1 MKIIALD
8 PGYDRCGLAVIERVD
23 NGKEVL
29 VDSMCI
35 STNKKDPF
43 EKRLV
48 IVAQK
53 FREWAVLHKPTI
65 CVLENLFFA
74 TNQKTAMR
82 VAEMRGAL
90 ILVVSEFG
98 IPIHEFTPKQVKIA
112 VTGDG
117 GASKKQVMMMI
128 PKLIHLNKEILLD
141 DEYDAIAVGLTAS
154 ASFSSI
160 FSSVDYPHQ

>member
-8 PGYDRCGLAVIERVD
+8 PGYDRCGVAVIERNE

-29 VDSMCI
+29 IDSVCI
-35 STNKKDPF
+35 TTERNLPF
-43 EKRLV
+43 EKRMLF
-48 IVAQK
+48 VAQF
-53 FREWAVLHKPTI
+53 FRNLVRQHKPDV

-90 ILVVSEFG
+90 ILVVGEESV
-98 IPIHEFTPKQVKIA
+98 PVHEFTPKQVKIA

-117 GASKKQVMMMI
+117 SATKKQVILML
-128 PKLIHLNKEILLD
+128 PKLLQIQKKIVFD
-141 DEYDAIAVGLTAS
+141 DEYDAIAVGLTAT
-154 ASFSSI
+154 ASLASI
-160 FSSVDYPHQ
+160 LGNNSYPHR

>member
-8 PGYDRCGLAVIERVD
+8 PGYDRCGLAVIERAES
-23 NGKEVL
+23 GKEVL
-29 VDSMCI
+29 LDSMCI
-35 STNKKDPF
+35 STDSKQPF
-43 EKRLV
+43 EKRMMV
-48 IVAQK
+48 VAQT
-53 FREWAVLHKPTI
+53 FREWLTQHQPTI

-74 TNQKTAMR
+74 SNQKTAMR

-90 ILVVSEFG
+90 ILVVTELG

-117 GASKKQVMMMI
+117 SATKKQVIMML
-128 PKLIHLNKEILLD
+128 PKLIRIEKTILLD

-154 ASFSSI
+154 ASLKSILNPFS
-160 FSSVDYPHQ
+160 YPH